1 MLDRNNRRHQ
11 AGGAKGLKYSAGAR
25 GAALMNVRNTIA
37 VDARGEP
44 DGNVARESQAH
55 QSSGDEV
62 EGMDVIVVQPYQ
74 PHRLK
79 A

>member
-11 AGGAKGLKYSAGAR
+11 ARGAKRLKYSAGAR
-25 GAALMNVRNTIA
+25 GAALMNVRNTLA
-37 VDARGEP
+37 VDARGERG
-44 DGNVARESQAH
+44 GNVTRESQTH
-55 QSSGDEV
+55 QGGGDEV
-62 EGMDVIVVQPYQ
+62 EGMNVIVVQPYQ